1 MLGRLCPVAA
11 SPLISTQFYVYKYL
25 NKLQKILAAPSVRKS
40 VSVNKIYRSTPSGQ
54 KVSSKKVGSRR
65 QKSRRGRNI
74 VIGIGLTLVSFM
86 SAAGG
91 ALLALTFS
99 ESAVLKQAELSPE
112 QEQVFNQEDTVEQKN
127 LVLPELSRPVNILVL
142 GIKVLTSDLP
152 EDTAPQDVGYH
163 ALVNSFE
170 GLSDT
175 MLLVRFDP
183 NGQKLSV
190 LSIPRDTKV
199 YLEDHGYRKIN
210 HANDYGG
217 PALTASTVSD
227 LLGGVEV
234 DRYVR
239 VNVQGVE
246 KLIDA
251 LGGVDLFVP
260 KDMKY
265 NDFSQHLYINL
276 KKGQQHLDGEKAVQ
290 FLRYRYDDLGDISRV
305 QRQQLFMRALVE
317 QALKPGT
324 IVKIPKILDVIKAHL
339 DTNLTVKEL
348 MALSNF
354 ASQTE
359 RSNVQ
364 MMMLPGD
371 FNDPS
376 EGVSYWVPNDQ
387 QIEKVMAE
395 HFALITADSL
405 EYSDREYAD
414 DSNVHDYSN
423 TRIAIQ
429 NSLED
434 PTSAQ
439 QMLATL
445 QEAGYHHAYISKDWA
460 EPLKL
465 TKIVAQNGDTLSA
478 EALKATLGVGEVLV
492 ESTGSIT
499 SDVSIQVGQDWQD
512 YLTTDELEINDFEPE
527 TELEP

>member
-1 MLGRLCPVAA
+1 
-11 SPLISTQFYVYKYL
+11 
-25 NKLQKILAAPSVRKS
+25 
-40 VSVNKIYRSTPSGQ
+40 VSVNKVYRSTPSGRKIFP
-54 KVSSKKVGSRR
+54 KVPHHRKKSH
-65 QKSRRGRNI
+65 RGRNLA
-74 VIGIGLTLVSFM
+74 IGISLSIVSLM
-86 SAAGG
+86 SAVGG

-99 ESAVLKQAELSPE
+99 ESAVLKQAELTPE
-112 QEQVFNQEDTVEQKN
+112 QEQVFNQEDTVTKKN
-127 LVLPELSRPVNILVL
+127 LAIPIPELSRPVNILVL

-152 EDTAPQDVGYH
+152 EQSSSEDLGYH

-183 NGQKLSV
+183 NGDKLSV

-199 YLEDHGYRKIN
+199 YLDGHGERKIN
-210 HANDYGG
+210 HANNYGG

-234 DRYVR
+234 DRYIR

-251 LGGVDLFVP
+251 LGGVNVFVP

-265 NDFSQHLYINL
+265 NDFSQHLYIDL
-276 KKGQQHLDGEKAVQ
+276 KKGQQHLDGEKTVQ

-305 QRQQLFMRALVE
+305 QRQQVLMRAVVE

-324 IVKIPKILDVIKAHL
+324 IVKIPKILDVIKSHL

-354 ASQTE
+354 ASHTQ
-359 RSNVQ
+359 RSDVQ

-371 FNDPS
+371 FNDPQ
-376 EGVSYWVPNDQ
+376 EGVSYWVPNGE
-387 QIEKVMAE
+387 QIQNIMRQHFELVAE
-395 HFALITADSL
+395 DSL
-405 EYSDREYAD
+405 QYNDSYYPETSAAYSDRD
-414 DSNVHDYSN
+414 FTD

-434 PTSAQ
+434 PTAAQ
-439 QMLATL
+439 EMLTSL
-445 QEAGYHHAYISKDWA
+445 QEAGYHQAYISSNWA
-460 EPLKL
+460 EPLQV
-465 TKIVAQNGDTLSA
+465 TKIVAQNGDTMSA

-492 ESTGSIT
+492 ESTGSLR
-499 SDVSIQVGQDWQD
+499 SDVTIQVGQDWQD
-512 YLTTDELEINDFEPE
+512 YLAVDELETEDFNNVSN
-527 TELEP
+527 

>member
-1 MLGRLCPVAA
+1 
-11 SPLISTQFYVYKYL
+11 
-25 NKLQKILAAPSVRKS
+25 
-40 VSVNKIYRSTPSGQ
+40 VSVNKIYRSTPSGR
-54 KVSSKKVGSRR
+54 KISSKVRHR
-65 QKSRRGRNI
+65 QQKSHRGRNI
-74 VIGIGLTLVSFM
+74 AIALGLSIVSLM
-86 SAAGG
+86 SAVAG

-99 ESAVLKQAELSPE
+99 ESTVLKQAKLTPE
-112 QEQVFNQEDTVEQKN
+112 QERVFNKEDTVTQKN
-127 LVLPELSRPVNILVL
+127 LAIPIPELSRPVTILVL

-152 EDTAPQDVGYH
+152 EQSDSGDLGYH

-183 NGQKLSV
+183 NGEKLSV

-199 YLEDHGYRKIN
+199 YMEGHGNRKIN
-210 HANDYGG
+210 HANNYGG

-251 LGGVDLFVP
+251 LGGVDVFVP

-265 NDFSQHLYINL
+265 NDFSQHLYIDL

-290 FLRYRYDDLGDISRV
+290 FLRFRYDDLGDISRV
-305 QRQQLFMRALVE
+305 QRQQVLMRAVVE

-324 IVKIPKILDVIKAHL
+324 IVKIPKMLDVIKSHL

-354 ASQTE
+354 ASQTK
-359 RSNVQ
+359 RSNMQ

-371 FNDPS
+371 FNDPQ
-376 EGVSYWVPNDQ
+376 EGVSYWVPDEG
-387 QIEKVMAE
+387 QIQNIMTQHFDLVAE
-395 HFALITADSL
+395 DSL
-405 EYSDREYAD
+405 EYNNSYYPDVLDAYSDRD
-414 DSNVHDYSN
+414 FTD

-434 PTSAQ
+434 STAAQ
-439 QMLATL
+439 EMLASL
-445 QEAGYHHAYISKDWA
+445 QEAGYHQAYISSDWA
-460 EPLKL
+460 EPLQV
-465 TKIVAQNGDTLSA
+465 TKIVAQNGDTMSA

-492 ESTGSIT
+492 ESTGSLK
-499 SDVSIQVGQDWQD
+499 SDVTIQVGQDWQD
-512 YLTTDELEINDFEPE
+512 YLAVDELEIEDINN
-527 TELEP
+527 